1 MVVGTWGEAYL
12 TRLRGCAVRME
23 RELVEISDRD
33 RAVRLIEADAQT
45 VEKGFSDGLLAME
58 SASRVRTLDPLQASA
73 WLVEGDPACA
83 LWKALPQLAA
93 YVELLQA
100 GYPEAAVRFETP
112 ENELGLDLAVVN
124 DEGQVLLLGVA
135 RAEPLELAKLEA
147 LVPTFDGADGG
158 VRSMREIPGREA
170 QQLAY
175 QLWSTRAP
183 YLWLVAAGAR
193 RLFRVRYG
201 RTIKLTGVRVL
212 PMPDDLWPF
221 GFEGPTPR
229 VALVQSEVVAG

>member
-1 MVVGTWGEAYL
+1 MDVGTWGEAYL

-23 RELVEISDRD
+23 RELVEITDRD

-45 VEKGFSDGLLAME
+45 VEEGFGDGLLAME

-83 LWKALPQLAA
+83 LWKSLPQLAA

-100 GYPEAAVRFETP
+100 GYPEGAVRFATP
-112 ENELGLDLAVVN
+112 ESELGLDLAAVN
-124 DEGQVLLLGVA
+124 DDGQVLLLGVA
-135 RAEPLELAKLEA
+135 RGEPLELAKLEA
-147 LVPTFDGADGG
+147 LVPTFEGG
-158 VRSMREIPGREA
+158 NEGVGPMREIPGREA
-170 QQLAY
+170 QRLAY

-193 RLFRVRYG
+193 RLFRVRYD
-201 RTIKLTGVRVL
+201 RTIKLTRVRVL
-212 PMPDDLWPF
+212 PMLDDLWPL

-229 VALVQSEVVAG
+229 VAVVESEAVAG

>member
-1 MVVGTWGEAYL
+1 
-12 TRLRGCAVRME
+12 VRME

-45 VEKGFSDGLLAME
+45 VELGFSDGLLAME

-83 LWKALPQLAA
+83 LWKSLPQLAA

-100 GYPEAAVRFETP
+100 GYPEGAVRFETP
-112 ENELGLDLAVVN
+112 ENELGLDLAAVN
-124 DEGQVLLLGVA
+124 DDGQVLLLGVA

-147 LVPTFDGADGG
+147 LVPTFDGEDEG

-201 RTIKLTGVRVL
+201 RTIKLTQARAL

-229 VALVQSEVVAG
+229 VAVVESEAVAG